1 MAKSITRQV
10 AELRVMT
17 IPELQAK
24 YREVFGEE
32 TFSHHKRHLW
42 RKIAWRIQELAE
54 GGLSERAGAR
64 ARELANEADVRAQPP
79 REKAGALGELD
90 GGRAGAVRA
99 RLGLRDPRLPVQ
111 GSILERDYKGRVIE
125 VCVLDKG
132 FEYEGK
138 TYRSLSAVAFEVTG
152 ARWNGFHFFGL
163 NGKRGER

>member
-10 AELRVMT
+10 AELREMT

-54 GGLSERAGAR
+54 GGLSERARAR
-64 ARELANEADVRAQPP
+64 ARELANEADVRVRPP
-79 REKAGALGELD
+79 REKGGALDELD
-90 GGRAGAVRA
+90 SGGSRAVRT
-99 RLGLRDPRLPVQ
+99 RLGLRDPRLPVA
-111 GSILERDYKGRVIE
+111 GTILERDYKGRVIE
-125 VCVLDKG
+125 VGVLDKG
-132 FEYEGK
+132 FEYEGR
-138 TYRSLSAVAFEVTG
+138 TYRSLSGIALEVTG
-152 ARWNGFHFFGL
+152 SRWNGFHFFGL